1 MALSKLSTAR
11 LPTPE
16 IPEKP
21 HQPLTLCFP
30 KREFGKKQVV
40 KRSFQ
45 SSWFKQYR
53 WIHYDE
59 EQDLVFCHTCVKAYK
74 EKKLTSSSNLD
85 PCFISRGFYNWK
97 DASVKLKA
105 HELSKCHQES
115 VLKIFTLPSTTK
127 DIGEALSQQ
136 HEQGKLE
143 NRHCFLKVLSNIRFL
158 ACQGLP
164 LRGDGNEAESNFL
177 QLFRLRGEDDPKVL
191 DWLKKK
197 TNKYTSPEIQNE
209 ILKLMAL
216 QVLREVAANL
226 HSTTF
231 YTIMVDETTDVSN
244 DEQVVLCLRWVDDN
258 FDAHE

>member
-1 MALSKLSTAR
+1 MNLTLSKVR
-11 LPTPE
+11 G
-16 IPEKP
+16 
-21 HQPLTLCFP
+21 QC
-30 KREFGKKQVV
+30 
-40 KRSFQ
+40 
-45 SSWFKQYR
+45 
-53 WIHYDE
+53 YDG
-59 EQDLVFCHTCVKAYK
+59 AA
-74 EKKLTSSSNLD
+74 NMA
-85 PCFISRGFYNWK
+85 G
-97 DASVKLKA
+97 
-105 HELSKCHQES
+105 SKS
-115 VLKIFTLPSTTK
+115 GAK

-226 HSTTF
+226 HSTPLYCLSCENETDLPSTQPVKL
-231 YTIMVDETTDVSN
+231 YDVNSCMVLGYRGFGASHHMF
-244 DEQVVLCLRWVDDN
+244 LLS
-258 FDAHE
+258 

>member
-1 MALSKLSTAR
+1 LYKVDSICS
-11 LPTPE
+11 E
-16 IPEKP
+16 I
-21 HQPLTLCFP
+21 LC
-30 KREFGKKQVV
+30 
-40 KRSFQ
+40 
-45 SSWFKQYR
+45 
-53 WIHYDE
+53 
-59 EQDLVFCHTCVKAYK
+59 
-74 EKKLTSSSNLD
+74 
-85 PCFISRGFYNWK
+85 
-97 DASVKLKA
+97 
-105 HELSKCHQES
+105 
-115 VLKIFTLPSTTK
+115 
-127 DIGEALSQQ
+127 
-136 HEQGKLE
+136 
-143 NRHCFLKVLSNIRFL
+143 HCFLKVLSNIRFL